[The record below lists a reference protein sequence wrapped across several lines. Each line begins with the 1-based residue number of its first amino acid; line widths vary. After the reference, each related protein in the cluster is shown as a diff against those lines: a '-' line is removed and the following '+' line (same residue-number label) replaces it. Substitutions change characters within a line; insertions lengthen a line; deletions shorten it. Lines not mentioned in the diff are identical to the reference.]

1 MIKVAL
7 SENKGLGFCWF
18 SDETVFVK
26 GYLFTSEGQLCEGEG
41 LLSYF
46 RDMAGYDDF
55 LSRLARTTGL
65 FSVVVLHNDE
75 VFAATDAARAFP
87 LFYCKKGDAFY
98 ISDTPTLLLDNDK
111 PLPLNHRAA
120 LQFEAIG
127 YVLGRDTLLN
137 GVYQMQAQEALRF
150 GGGEVSRQFY
160 KEISGS
166 VSTRSKEQLKADFRQ
181 MIARLSARL
190 VTQLAGRP
198 VLLPLSGGND
208 SRLLALML
216 KEANYEN
223 VLCFTY
229 GAPDTPEKENA
240 RKSAEA
246 LGFKWLFIDYS
257 EYAGQNVMAS
267 ETFREWMGFAANFSS
282 FFYFQEYLAAYHL
295 KTKGLVSDNAVFIPG
310 HSADV
315 VAGSYMISGM
325 DKMANLRSYTRYAS
339 MKNVNLRTLNRKEH
353 AMLNEDIEATMRYYN
368 KGESEADYTLYETW
382 QIKERQPKQIVNSSK
397 IWDFFGYQ
405 YVLPFWDEMFTSFF
419 FALPYSCKISKNFYV
434 ETIWEMFSE
443 RGILFESESCISRS
457 AEKKQRVKL
466 WLTRIP
472 LFSLF
477 LQRRNLWQDDFSG
490 IRLFSDSISLDL
502 KRAGKYKKIRHRNG
516 LLSAW
521 YLLYIDKKVS

>member
-7 SENKGLGFCWF
+7 SENRGSGFRWF
-18 SDETVFVK
+18 SGEAVFVK
-26 GYLFTSEGQLCEGEG
+26 GYLFTSEGQLCEGES

-46 RDMAGYDDF
+46 RDITGHDDF
-55 LSRLARTTGL
+55 LSRLARATGL
-65 FSVVVLHNDE
+65 FSVVVSRDDE

-87 LFYCKKGDAFY
+87 LFYCKKDDAFY
-98 ISDTPTLLLDNDK
+98 ISDTPTLLLDDDK
-111 PLPLNHRAA
+111 PLPLNDRAV

-127 YVLGRDTLLN
+127 YVLGRDTLLK
-137 GVYQMQAQEALRF
+137 GVYQAQAQEALRF
-150 GGGEVSRQFY
+150 GGGGVSRQFY
-160 KEISGS
+160 KEMDGA

-181 MIARLSARL
+181 MIARLSDRL
-190 VTQLAGRP
+190 VKQLAGRP

-229 GAPDTPEKENA
+229 GASDTPEKENA

-257 EYAGQNVMAS
+257 EYAGQDVMAS
-267 ETFREWMGFAANFSS
+267 EAFREWMGFASNFSS

-295 KTKGLVSDNAVFIPG
+295 KTKGLVPDNAVFIPG

-325 DKMANLRSYTRYAS
+325 DKMTDLRSYTRYAS
-339 MKNVNLRTLNRKEH
+339 MKNVNLRALSRKEQT
-353 AMLNEDIEATMRYYN
+353 ALNEDIEATMRYYN
-368 KGESEADYTLYETW
+368 KGESNAGYTLYEKW
-382 QIKERQPKQIVNSSK
+382 QVRERQPKQIVNSSK
-397 IWDFFGYQ
+397 IWDFFGHQ
-405 YVLPFWDEMFTSFF
+405 YLLPFWDEMFTSFF
-419 FALPYSCKISKNFYV
+419 FALPYPYKISKNFYV
-434 ETIWEMFSE
+434 ETVWEMFSE
-443 RGILFESESCISRS
+443 RGILFESESRISRS

-466 WLTRIP
+466 WLTKVP
-472 LFSLF
+472 FFSLF
-477 LQRRNLWQDDFSG
+477 LQRRDLWQSDFSG
-490 IRLFSDSISLDL
+490 IRLFSDRVCLDL

-521 YLLYIDKKVS
+521 YLLYIDKKVD